1 MDFVSI
7 FTIVILI
14 AFPIHF
20 IEKIAI
26 ILAKAIA
33 LAQLISYV
41 NRPQV
46 ITLPGDIVLVGL
58 VGLVVF
64 VARR

>member
-41 NRPQV
+41 NRP
-46 ITLPGDIVLVGL
+46 
-58 VGLVVF
+58 
-64 VARR
+64 